1 MNKNKSTLTVVVSGT
16 EVEMEY
22 NANAQLRTVVNH
34 ALSQTGNSGQP
45 ASEWQLCNLG
55 GDLLDLGK
63 KVGDYGFTPGTKLF
77 LNPGAGVTGG
87 HRAAR

>member
-16 EVEMEY
+16 EVEVEY
-22 NANAQLRTVVNH
+22 NANTPLRTVVNH
-34 ALSQTGNSGQP
+34 ALSETGNSGQP
-45 ASEWQLCNLG
+45 ASEWQLRNLA

-63 KVGDYGFTPGTKLF
+63 KIGEYGFTPGTKLF

>member
-1 MNKNKSTLTVVVSGT
+1 MNKNKSTLMVVVSGT
-16 EVEMEY
+16 EIEVEY
-22 NANAQLRTVVNH
+22 NVNTPLRTIVNH
-34 ALSQTGNSGQP
+34 ALAETGNSGQP
-45 ASEWQLCNLG
+45 ASEWHLRNLQ

-63 KVGDYGFTPGTKLF
+63 KIGEYGFTPGTKLF